1 MIETDSVLSKFCE
14 IIQIFTFFLF
24 LKIVQSAA
32 EKNSG
37 YLELTIR
44 FSNEEED
51 LSSFKTTFF
60 GEVFNTREL

>member
-44 FSNEEED
+44 VWKGETEEIVKKKITLFSAYTY
-51 LSSFKTTFF
+51 FC
-60 GEVFNTREL
+60 V